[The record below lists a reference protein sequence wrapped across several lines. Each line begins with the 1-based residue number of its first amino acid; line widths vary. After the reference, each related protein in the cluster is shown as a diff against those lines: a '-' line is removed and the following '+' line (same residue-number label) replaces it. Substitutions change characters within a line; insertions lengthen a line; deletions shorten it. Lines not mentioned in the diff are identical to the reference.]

1 MNVPMPRDN
10 PGLMHTLS
18 LILLGGGIIFLLIAF
33 YKKHELHWT
42 RRAYIWI
49 VSSIIFTIAVGLGSL
64 PWLAKNFSELG
75 INSIKNNPM
84 SLLNGSG

>member
-10 PGLMHTLS
+10 QSFVHALS
-18 LILLGGGIIFLLIAF
+18 LVLLGGGIISLIIGF
-33 YKKHELHWT
+33 YKKHDTHWT

-64 PWLAKNFSELG
+64 PWLAKNFNELG
-75 INSIKNNPM
+75 LNNVKNNP
-84 SLLNGSG
+84 LTLIN